1 MRKFENC
8 VLLTRVGGFYELYF
22 EHAEEYGPLLN
33 LKIAQKKTTA
43 GPVPMAGFPFFQLD
57 RFLKILVQDLNKYV
71 AISEEYANN
80 ASAKVKS
87 GGLLFDRKVARIISP
102 GTLIDEKFMDP
113 YENNFLMA
121 IHPMDNDTDVE
132 TSPDGLPVELI
143 KDAPL
148 PRLAY
153 MMVGLA
159 WLDLSTG
166 DFYTQSTTM
175 GALPSVIA
183 RVGAKEIVL
192 NKTLGSVV
200 QENILTTL
208 EHDRHLVTYHLAD
221 LEAPSMSD
229 WAPMLEVPVSAATQ
243 ATFSGGE
250 VAAGSLL
257 LSYVDERL
265 QGLGIKLQPPVRRHD
280 TDTMSIDKNS
290 MRGLEVLETSRDG
303 LAGGKGSLLHV
314 VRRTV
319 TKSGTRLLKDWLA
332 SPSTSLSIINSRL
345 DLVEKFHDDLSLRE
359 DVVSMLRRSYDA
371 QRLVQKFALG
381 RGDADD
387 LVSLQRT
394 IEATRG
400 IANILQGYNSSL
412 GSPSKAPGDK
422 IDGAPCLQKM
432 SSRLSLSGP
441 SALAARIAE
450 VIDEEGLSESHRIEE
465 NEGADMLSLAQE
477 VLSSEGTSEDM
488 EALSRVARSKANT
501 KASKEQDVESEDTW
515 IMRTSASATL
525 QRLHD
530 KLGDL
535 CREKASL
542 TANLRQQLGAQSLS
556 LRWTPGLGHI
566 CHIKGT
572 KDVRTSL
579 ESFANARSVS
589 SSKTTRSFYLSDWS
603 TLGTTIDQTKLQI
616 RAEEHHVFQALRHQV
631 IRNLIKLR
639 RNAAV
644 LDQLDIACAFALLA
658 REQSYVRPL
667 LNRSTAHKII
677 AGRHPT
683 VTQGLQEQG
692 RAFVANDCFVGDP
705 HRLWLLTGPNM
716 AGKSTFLRQNALI
729 CILAQTGSFVPAAHA
744 ELGVVDKLFSR
755 VGAAD
760 NLFADQST
768 FMVEMVETAAILREA
783 TSRSFVVM
791 DEVGRGTTPE
801 DGVAVGRGVNR
812 RSHALK
818 VARLAGIP
826 ESAIQ
831 TARKVLEELGETSEG
846 VGSQADDG
854 QDGKEAER
862 LGRDEAG

>member
-1 MRKFENC
+1 M
-8 VLLTRVGGFYELYF
+8 
-22 EHAEEYGPLLN
+22 
-33 LKIAQKKTTA
+33 
-43 GPVPMAGFPFFQLD
+43 
-57 RFLKILVQDLNKYV
+57 
-71 AISEEYANN
+71 
-80 ASAKVKS
+80 
-87 GGLLFDRKVARIISP
+87 
-102 GTLIDEKFMDP
+102 
-113 YENNFLMA
+113 
-121 IHPMDNDTDVE
+121 
-132 TSPDGLPVELI
+132 
-143 KDAPL
+143 
-148 PRLAY
+148 
-153 MMVGLA
+153 
-159 WLDLSTG
+159 
-166 DFYTQSTTM
+166 
-175 GALPSVIA
+175 
-183 RVGAKEIVL
+183 
-192 NKTLGSVV
+192 
-200 QENILTTL
+200 
-208 EHDRHLVTYHLAD
+208 
-221 LEAPSMSD
+221 
-229 WAPMLEVPVSAATQ
+229 
-243 ATFSGGE
+243 
-250 VAAGSLL
+250 
-257 LSYVDERL
+257 
-265 QGLGIKLQPPVRRHD
+265 
-280 TDTMSIDKNS
+280 
-290 MRGLEVLETSRDG
+290 
-303 LAGGKGSLLHV
+303 
-314 VRRTV
+314 
-319 TKSGTRLLKDWLA
+319 
-332 SPSTSLSIINSRL
+332 
-345 DLVEKFHDDLSLRE
+345 
-359 DVVSMLRRSYDA
+359 SMLRRSYDA

-801 DGVAVGRGVNR
+801 DGVAVGFACLEFLLNRLRCRTLFATHFHRLADMTAGWEGVGCWCTDVREGVGGGGEGWAYVYRLRRGVNR

-818 VARLAGIP
+818 VARLAGRSFALNGMVGRVP
-826 ESAIQ
+826 RGVSVADG
-831 TARKVLEELGETSEG
+831 VLNRDSGVRDSDSEEGSGG
-846 VGSQADDG
+846 VGGDV
-854 QDGKEAER
+854 
-862 LGRDEAG
+862 GRCGVAGRRWARWEGGRTVG